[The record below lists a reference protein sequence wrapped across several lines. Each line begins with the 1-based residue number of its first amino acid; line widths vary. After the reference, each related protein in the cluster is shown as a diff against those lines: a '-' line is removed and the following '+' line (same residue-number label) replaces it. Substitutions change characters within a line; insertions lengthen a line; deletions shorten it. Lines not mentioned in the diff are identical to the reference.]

1 MNKMDC
7 KDFDERYWLHAY
19 GEEVP
24 GGNETFLQHLE
35 TCVKCQSRRRELDRF
50 RALLT
55 SRAPAEARPEALEQS
70 RERLS
75 ARLRAEQNGR
85 RTVSVGERLR
95 EWLRPLSGPVM
106 QPVVA
111 FSMLVLGLLIG
122 RFAFV
127 SPAVFSEETLPL
139 TIASPAALE
148 RSYIAESVLTGDT
161 QIRDLKVKPLDPAS
175 GLVQVDFRATRDYQ
189 IQGNP
194 SDDIVGPLLA
204 WAVKNEDNSGA
215 RMQSVEELARAT
227 ELSLEA
233 REALAYAL
241 VNDQNEGVRL
251 KALEALGSSPRDELS
266 EQAILKAL
274 LKDPNPAVRIRAID
288 MILSDEIT
296 TDNESVLLKALEAD
310 SNDYV
315 RMKAD
320 QAIRKSD
327 LSYEMIRFG
336 R

>member
-1 MNKMDC
+1 
-7 KDFDERYWLHAY
+7 
-19 GEEVP
+19 
-24 GGNETFLQHLE
+24 
-35 TCVKCQSRRRELDRF
+35 
-50 RALLT
+50 
-55 SRAPAEARPEALEQS
+55 
-70 RERLS
+70 
-75 ARLRAEQNGR
+75 
-85 RTVSVGERLR
+85 
-95 EWLRPLSGPVM
+95 M

-111 FSMLVLGLLIG
+111 FSMLLLGLLIG

-127 SPAVFSEETLPL
+127 SPVEFPGEAPPFMV
-139 TIASPAALE
+139 ASPAALE
-148 RSYIAESVLTGDT
+148 RSYIAENVLTGDT

-175 GLVQVDFRATRDYQ
+175 GLVQVDFRATRDFQ
-189 IQGNP
+189 IQGSP
-194 SDDIVGPLLA
+194 SDDLVGPLLA
-204 WAVKNEDNSGA
+204 WAVKNEANSGA
-215 RMQSVEELARAT
+215 RLQSVEELSRAT
-227 ELSLEA
+227 ALSSEA

-251 KALEALGSSPRDELS
+251 KALEALGNAPRDDLT
-266 EQAILKAL
+266 EQAFLSAL

-296 TDNESVLLKALEAD
+296 TDNESILLKAMEAD